1 MGVVFYLSRPFVTV
15 FIISTC
21 AGRGQVV
28 FINRMFRGRRA
39 RLMDYCWKVDRG
51 SCHPDG
57 ARRPRLLLG
66 GLVVMLGGM
75 VVSDGARADDMAEIR
90 ALHAEMRRLEAK
102 VEQLEAHHG
111 MTHGTQHVVAG
122 RTLRSGGHPSGGGTS
137 GSSMGQITAMPDL
150 SRLTIGGPTLSDD
163 AQAAAAAENT
173 MTESIV
179 PAQPRLDLDSSSP
192 LAITQTGVDS
202 LPPIF
207 RIGGVSVRLG
217 GFIDFS
223 NIYRSK
229 NLTSGP
235 ATSWGSFPYAN
246 SPNAHTGEYR
256 PSAQLTRLSVLLQ
269 GSPTK
274 DETLSGYIETDFGGA
289 AGTANSYQTN
299 SYTPRIRQA
308 YMTYSNTKWGFH
320 VLAGQAW
327 SLTTGYTQGLL
338 SRHEQLPPVVDNNQ
352 IPGIVFTRV
361 PQIRFIKDFGRKWW
375 LGLSLEA
382 PQVAYA
388 ANGGS
393 HSMLTG
399 TDDDTIASSGT
410 TLLYSNAGSGMLNPN
425 AKYSMDV
432 APDIVLK
439 GALDTKPAHYEIY
452 GLARW
457 FKAMA
462 QAPNGPIREHVSF
475 AGGVGG
481 DVTVHVIPRYLQFTG
496 NVLAG
501 EGIGRYGPGMLPDA
515 TFKANGTPAPIPEI
529 IGSMGLIGH
538 PTPDLLVYLY
548 GGVEHAGRRT
558 YTANGYQYG
567 YGVNDLALS
576 SCDVEQISGG
586 SCDAQTHTLADLTVG
601 GWWHVLQGGYGAV
614 MTGVQY
620 TYLRKFAYKGGDGAS
635 PTTGGNT
642 IYVTFRYLPFQ

>member
-1 MGVVFYLSRPFVTV
+1 M
-15 FIISTC
+15 
-21 AGRGQVV
+21 
-28 FINRMFRGRRA
+28 
-39 RLMDYCWKVDRG
+39 
-51 SCHPDG
+51 
-57 ARRPRLLLG
+57 LLG
-66 GLVVMLGGM
+66 GLVAVLGGM
-75 VVSDGARADDMAEIR
+75 VTVDHARADDMAEIR
-90 ALHAEMRRLEAK
+90 ALRAEMRRMEAK
-102 VEQLEAHHG
+102 VEMLESRHG
-111 MTHGTQHVVAG
+111 MARGNTSGPAS
-122 RTLRSGGHPSGGGTS
+122 RSLRSGGRVSSGWSAPTQ
-137 GSSMGQITAMPDL
+137 SSQITAMPDL
-150 SRLTIGGPTLSDD
+150 SRLVIGGPALSDD
-163 AQAAAAAENT
+163 AQAAAAAENS
-173 MTESIV
+173 MTESII
-179 PAQPRLDLDSSSP
+179 PAQPKLDLDSSSP

-202 LPPIF
+202 LPPVF

-246 SPNAHTGEYR
+246 NPNAHTGEYR

-388 ANGGS
+388 VSGS
-393 HSMLTG
+393 SSDHPMLSG
-399 TDDDTIASSGT
+399 ADDDILASSGT
-410 TLLYSNAGSGMLNPN
+410 RILYSNAGSGMLNPN

-439 GALDTKPAHYEIY
+439 GALDTKPAHYEVY

-462 QAPNGPIREHVSF
+462 QSATGGPIRERVSF

-515 TFKANGTPAPIPEI
+515 TFRPDGAPAPIPEI

-538 PTPDLLVYLY
+538 PTPNLLVYLY

-558 YTANGYQYG
+558 YTGTDGYQYG

-576 SCDVEQISGG
+576 SCNVEMITGG

>member
-1 MGVVFYLSRPFVTV
+1 MV
-15 FIISTC
+15 
-21 AGRGQVV
+21 A
-28 FINRMFRGRRA
+28 M
-39 RLMDYCWKVDRG
+39 
-51 SCHPDG
+51 
-57 ARRPRLLLG
+57 LG
-66 GLVVMLGGM
+66 GLVA
-75 VVSDGARADDMAEIR
+75 SPAQADDMAEIR
-90 ALHAEMRRLEAK
+90 AIHAEMRRLEAK

-111 MTHGTQHVVAG
+111 MSRGSQNVVAG
-122 RTLRSGGHPSGGGTS
+122 RTLRSGPHTGGRAVYSAPSG
-137 GSSMGQITAMPDL
+137 QISAMPDL
-150 SRLTIGGPTLSDD
+150 SQLTIGGPAMSDD

-173 MTESIV
+173 MTEAII
-179 PAQPRLDLDSSSP
+179 PAQAKLDLDSSSP

-202 LPPIF
+202 LPPVF

-375 LGLSLEA
+375 LGLSFEA

-388 ANGGS
+388 TSGSAGDHQMLSGG
-393 HSMLTG
+393 
-399 TDDDTIASSGT
+399 DTLASSGT
-410 TLLYSNAGSGMLNPN
+410 TLLYGNAGSGMLNPN

-457 FKAMA
+457 FKAMS
-462 QAPNGPIREHVSF
+462 QSSVPGSPIRERVSF

-501 EGIGRYGPGMLPDA
+501 QGIGRYGPAMLPDA

-538 PTPDLLVYLY
+538 PTPNLLVYLY
-548 GGVEHAGRRT
+548 GGVESAGRRS
-558 YTANGYQYG
+558 YTGTDGYQYG
-567 YGVNDLALS
+567 YGVNDLALA
-576 SCDVEQISGG
+576 SCNVEQISGG
-586 SCDAQTHTLADLTVG
+586 SCDAQTHTIADLTVG

-620 TYLRKFAYKGGDGAS
+620 TYLRKFAYKGGDGTD

>member
-1 MGVVFYLSRPFVTV
+1 MPDPACDRRHARAWRRLARGAGAMLPGVLV
-15 FIISTC
+15 IC
-21 AGRGQVV
+21 A
-28 FINRMFRGRRA
+28 A
-39 RLMDYCWKVDRG
+39 L
-51 SCHPDG
+51 P
-57 ARRPRLLLG
+57 
-66 GLVVMLGGM
+66 
-75 VVSDGARADDMAEIR
+75 ARADDLAEIQAIR
-90 ALHAEMRRLEAK
+90 EEMRRLEAK
-102 VEQLEAHHG
+102 VERLEAHHAHAPGNG
-111 MTHGTQHVVAG
+111 MHASISHGVRQNQ
-122 RTLRSGGHPSGGGTS
+122 LSGGGAT
-137 GSSMGQITAMPDL
+137 GVSSHPIDPHAVPDL
-150 SRLTIGGPTLSDD
+150 RHLSIGGAAVSPD
-163 AQAAAAAENT
+163 AQTAAEEAN
-173 MTESIV
+173 ESV
-179 PAQPRLDLDSSSP
+179 QDNDNQQQPQLNMDSSSP
-192 LAITQTGVDS
+192 LSITQTGVDS
-202 LPPIF
+202 LPPVF

-269 GSPTK
+269 GTPT
-274 DETLSGYIETDFGGA
+274 DHQVLSAYIETDFGGA

-308 YMTYSNTKWGFH
+308 YMTFSDTKWGFH

-375 LGLSLEA
+375 VGLSFEA
-382 PQVAYA
+382 PQVAFA
-388 ANGGS
+388 ESDG
-393 HSMLTG
+393 MLNDGTLEPGVGMRGG
-399 TDDDTIASSGT
+399 TDI
-410 TLLYSNAGSGMLNPN
+410 LYNNSGSGMLNPN

-439 GALDTKPAHYEIY
+439 GALDTRLAHYEVY

-457 FKAMA
+457 FKSLAKTYGS
-462 QAPNGPIREHVSF
+462 NSIRERVSF

-481 DVTVHVIPRYLQFTG
+481 DITVHAIPKFLQVTG

-501 EGIGRYGPGMLPDA
+501 KGIGRYGPSMISDA
-515 TFKANGTPAPIPEI
+515 TFKPDGTPAPIPEL
-529 IGSMGLIGH
+529 IGSLGLIGH
-538 PTPDLLVYLY
+538 PTNNVLLYLY
-548 GGVEHAGRRT
+548 GGIETAGRRT
-558 YTANGYQYG
+558 YRGLDGMQYG
-567 YGVNDLALS
+567 YGVSDLDLESCNIEEITS
-576 SCDVEQISGG
+576 STCN
-586 SCDAQTHTLADLTVG
+586 AQTRTIADMTVG
-601 GWWHVLQGGYGAV
+601 GWWHVLQGRYGAV

-620 TYLRKFAYKGGDGAS
+620 TYVHKIAFSGNNGAGRS
-635 PTTGGNT
+635 VDPTTGGNT

>member
-1 MGVVFYLSRPFVTV
+1 MWGGVAVL
-15 FIISTC
+15 
-21 AGRGQVV
+21 
-28 FINRMFRGRRA
+28 
-39 RLMDYCWKVDRG
+39 
-51 SCHPDG
+51 
-57 ARRPRLLLG
+57 
-66 GLVVMLGGM
+66 LGGM
-75 VVSDGARADDMAEIR
+75 VMPDCARADDMAEIR
-90 ALHAEMRRLEAK
+90 AIHAEMRRLEAK
-102 VEQLEAHHG
+102 VQQIEARHG
-111 MTHGTQHVVAG
+111 GAQNAQHMPAS
-122 RTLRSGGHPSGGGTS
+122 RTLRSGGRASTAWTAPSPS
-137 GSSMGQITAMPDL
+137 GQITAMPDL
-150 SRLTIGGPTLSDD
+150 SRLVIGGPALSDD

-173 MTESIV
+173 MTESII
-179 PAQPRLDLDSSSP
+179 PSQPKLDLDSSSP

-202 LPPIF
+202 LPPVF

-361 PQIRFIKDFGRKWW
+361 PQVRFIKDFGRKWW

-388 ANGGS
+388 ASGS
-393 HSMLTG
+393 SSDHPMLSG
-399 TDDDTIASSGT
+399 TDDDILASSGT
-410 TLLYSNAGSGMLNPN
+410 RILYSNAGSGMLNPN

-457 FKAMA
+457 FKAMSQSA
-462 QAPNGPIREHVSF
+462 TGGPIRERVSF

-481 DVTVHVIPRYLQFTG
+481 DVTVHVIPRFLQFTG

-538 PTPDLLVYLY
+538 PTPNLLVYLY

-558 YTANGYQYG
+558 YTGTDGYQYG
-567 YGVNDLALS
+567 YGVNDLSLS
-576 SCDVEQISGG
+576 SCNVEMITGG

-642 IYVTFRYLPFQ
+642 VYVTFRYLPFQ

>member
-1 MGVVFYLSRPFVTV
+1 M
-15 FIISTC
+15 
-21 AGRGQVV
+21 
-28 FINRMFRGRRA
+28 
-39 RLMDYCWKVDRG
+39 
-51 SCHPDG
+51 
-57 ARRPRLLLG
+57 LLG
-66 GLVVMLGGM
+66 GLVAVLGGM
-75 VVSDGARADDMAEIR
+75 VTVDHARADDMAEIR
-90 ALHAEMRRLEAK
+90 ALRAEMRRMEAK
-102 VEQLEAHHG
+102 VEMLESRHG
-111 MTHGTQHVVAG
+111 MARGNTSGPAS
-122 RTLRSGGHPSGGGTS
+122 RSLRSGARVSSGWSAPTQ
-137 GSSMGQITAMPDL
+137 SSQITAMPAL
-150 SRLTIGGPTLSDD
+150 SRLVIGGPALSDE
-163 AQAAAAAENT
+163 AQAAAAAENSL
-173 MTESIV
+173 TESSI
-179 PAQPRLDLDSSSP
+179 PAQPKLDLDSSSP

-202 LPPIF
+202 LPPVF

-246 SPNAHTGEYR
+246 NPNAHTGEYR

-388 ANGGS
+388 VSGS
-393 HSMLTG
+393 SSDHPMLSG
-399 TDDDTIASSGT
+399 ADDDILASSGT
-410 TLLYSNAGSGMLNPN
+410 RILYSNAGSGMLNPN

-439 GALDTKPAHYEIY
+439 GALDTKPAHYEVY

-462 QAPNGPIREHVSF
+462 QSATGGPIRERVSF

-515 TFKANGTPAPIPEI
+515 TFRPDGAPAPIPEI

-538 PTPDLLVYLY
+538 PTPNLLVYLY

-558 YTANGYQYG
+558 YTGTDGYQYG

-576 SCDVEQISGG
+576 SCNVEMITGG

>member
-1 MGVVFYLSRPFVTV
+1 MDCCWKEGRCSCRASR
-15 FIISTC
+15 
-21 AGRGQVV
+21 AGRP
-28 FINRMFRGRRA
+28 RM
-39 RLMDYCWKVDRG
+39 V
-51 SCHPDG
+51 
-57 ARRPRLLLG
+57 LG
-66 GLVVMLGGM
+66 GLMVVIGGM
-75 VVSDGARADDMAEIR
+75 AAPAAARADDMAEIR
-90 ALHAEMRRLEAK
+90 ALHAEMQRLEAK
-102 VEQLEAHHG
+102 VQQLEARHG
-111 MTHGTQHVVAG
+111 MASGGSHVLAG
-122 RTLRSGGHPSGGGTS
+122 RTLRSGPRSSASSTSVTNPSG
-137 GSSMGQITAMPDL
+137 QISAMPDL
-150 SRLTIGGPTLSDD
+150 SRLTIGGPALSDD

-179 PAQPRLDLDSSSP
+179 PSQPKLDLDSSSP
-192 LAITQTGVDS
+192 LAITQAGVDS

-388 ANGGS
+388 ANGGR
-393 HSMLTG
+393 HAMLTG
-399 TDDDTIASSGT
+399 ASDDTISSSDT

-425 AKYSMDV
+425 ARYSMDV

-439 GALDTKPAHYEIY
+439 GALDTKPAHYEVY

-462 QAPNGPIREHVSF
+462 QAPGGPIREHVSF

-501 EGIGRYGPGMLPDA
+501 QGIGRYGPAMLPDA
-515 TFKANGTPAPIPEI
+515 TFRANGTPAPIPEI

-538 PTPDLLVYLY
+538 PTSNLLVYLY
-548 GGVEHAGRRT
+548 GGVESAGRRT
-558 YTANGYQYG
+558 YTGADGYQYG
-567 YGVNDLALS
+567 YGVNDLALA

-586 SCDAQTHTLADLTVG
+586 SCDAQTHTIADLTVG

>member
-1 MGVVFYLSRPFVTV
+1 MDCCWKEGRCSCRASR
-15 FIISTC
+15 
-21 AGRGQVV
+21 AGRP
-28 FINRMFRGRRA
+28 RM
-39 RLMDYCWKVDRG
+39 V
-51 SCHPDG
+51 
-57 ARRPRLLLG
+57 LG
-66 GLVVMLGGM
+66 GLMVVIGGM
-75 VVSDGARADDMAEIR
+75 AAPAAARADDMAEIR
-90 ALHAEMRRLEAK
+90 ALHAEMQRLEAK
-102 VEQLEAHHG
+102 VQQLEARHG
-111 MTHGTQHVVAG
+111 MASGGSHVLAG
-122 RTLRSGGHPSGGGTS
+122 RTLRSGPRSSASSTSVTNPSG
-137 GSSMGQITAMPDL
+137 QISAMPDL
-150 SRLTIGGPTLSDD
+150 SRLTIGGPALSDD

-179 PAQPRLDLDSSSP
+179 PSQPKLDLDSSSP
-192 LAITQTGVDS
+192 LAITQAGVDS

-388 ANGGS
+388 ANGGR
-393 HSMLTG
+393 HAMLTG
-399 TDDDTIASSGT
+399 ASDDTISSSDT

-425 AKYSMDV
+425 ARYSMDV

-439 GALDTKPAHYEIY
+439 GALDTKPAHYEVY

-462 QAPNGPIREHVSF
+462 QAPGGPIREHVSF

-501 EGIGRYGPGMLPDA
+501 QGIGRYGPAMLPDA
-515 TFKANGTPAPIPEI
+515 TFRANGTPAPIPEI

-538 PTPDLLVYLY
+538 PTSNLLVYLY
-548 GGVEHAGRRT
+548 GGVESAGRRT
-558 YTANGYQYG
+558 YTGADGYQYG
-567 YGVNDLALS
+567 YGVNDLALA

-586 SCDAQTHTLADLTVG
+586 SCDAQTHTIADLTVG
-601 GWWHVLQGGYGAV
+601 GWWHVLQ
-614 MTGVQY
+614 
-620 TYLRKFAYKGGDGAS
+620 GGDGAS

>member
-1 MGVVFYLSRPFVTV
+1 
-15 FIISTC
+15 
-21 AGRGQVV
+21 
-28 FINRMFRGRRA
+28 
-39 RLMDYCWKVDRG
+39 MDCCWKEGRCSCQADRVG
-51 SCHPDG
+51 
-57 ARRPRLLLG
+57 RPRMVLG
-66 GLVVMLGGM
+66 GLMVMLGGM
-75 VVSDGARADDMAEIR
+75 VAPAAAQADDMAEIR
-90 ALHAEMRRLEAK
+90 AIHAEMQRLASR
-102 VEQLEAHHG
+102 VQQLEARHG
-111 MTHGTQHVVAG
+111 MTEGTHVLAG
-122 RTLRSGGHPSGGGTS
+122 RTLRSGPRSSASSTSVTNPS
-137 GSSMGQITAMPDL
+137 GQITAMPDL
-150 SRLTIGGPTLSDD
+150 SRLTIGGPALSDD

-179 PAQPRLDLDSSSP
+179 PSQPKLDLDSSSP

-235 ATSWGSFPYAN
+235 ATSWGAFPYAN

-388 ANGGS
+388 ASGS
-393 HSMLTG
+393 AGDHPMMTG
-399 TDDDTIASSGT
+399 TDDDTLASSGT
-410 TLLYSNAGSGMLNPN
+410 TLLYNNAGSGMLNPN

-439 GALDTKPAHYEIY
+439 GALDTKPAHYEVY

-457 FKAMA
+457 FKAMG
-462 QAPNGPIREHVSF
+462 QAPGGPIREHVSF

-501 EGIGRYGPGMLPDA
+501 EGIGRYGPAMLPDA
-515 TFKANGTPAPIPEI
+515 TFKANGSPAPIPEI

-538 PTPDLLVYLY
+538 PTSNLLIYLY
-548 GGVEHAGRRT
+548 GGVESAGRRT
-558 YTANGYQYG
+558 YTGSDGFEYG

-576 SCDVEQISGG
+576 SCNVELITGG
-586 SCDAQTHTLADLTVG
+586 SCDAQTHTIADLTVG

>member
-1 MGVVFYLSRPFVTV
+1 M
-15 FIISTC
+15 
-21 AGRGQVV
+21 
-28 FINRMFRGRRA
+28 
-39 RLMDYCWKVDRG
+39 LM
-51 SCHPDG
+51 
-57 ARRPRLLLG
+57 LG
-66 GLVVMLGGM
+66 GLVAMLGGM
-75 VVSDGARADDMAEIR
+75 ATVDRARADDMAEIR
-90 ALHAEMRRLEAK
+90 ALRAEMRRMEAK
-102 VEQLEAHHG
+102 VEVLEARHG
-111 MTHGTQHVVAG
+111 LARAGTSGPVS
-122 RTLRSGGHPSGGGTS
+122 RSLRSGGHGSGGWS
-137 GSSMGQITAMPDL
+137 APAPSSQITAMPDL
-150 SRLTIGGPTLSDD
+150 SRLVIGGPTLSDD

-173 MTESIV
+173 MTDTII
-179 PAQPRLDLDSSSP
+179 PAQPKLDLDSSSP

-388 ANGGS
+388 ASGS
-393 HSMLTG
+393 TGDHPMLTNG
-399 TDDDTIASSGT
+399 DTLASSGT
-410 TLLYSNAGSGMLNPN
+410 ALLYSNAGSGMLNPN

-462 QAPNGPIREHVSF
+462 QAPNGPIKERISF

-481 DVTVHVIPRYLQFTG
+481 DVTVHVIPRFLQFTG

-515 TFKANGTPAPIPEI
+515 TFKADGTPAPIPEI

-538 PTPDLLVYLY
+538 PTPNLLVYLY
-548 GGVEHAGRRT
+548 GGVESSGRRT
-558 YTANGYQYG
+558 YTGKDGFQYG
-567 YGVNDLALS
+567 YGVNDLALH
-576 SCDVEQISGG
+576 SCDVEKITGG

>member
-1 MGVVFYLSRPFVTV
+1 MDCCWKKGHPGHHAG
-15 FIISTC
+15 TC
-21 AGRGQVV
+21 LDRAGRAG
-28 FINRMFRGRRA
+28 M
-39 RLMDYCWKVDRG
+39 
-51 SCHPDG
+51 
-57 ARRPRLLLG
+57 
-66 GLVVMLGGM
+66 MLGGM
-75 VVSDGARADDMAEIR
+75 VAMLGGLVAASPARADDMAEIR
-90 ALHAEMRRLEAK
+90 AIHAEMRRLEAK

-111 MTHGTQHVVAG
+111 MARGSQNVVAG
-122 RTLRSGGHPSGGGTS
+122 RTLRSGGRTGGSASASNPSGQLS
-137 GSSMGQITAMPDL
+137 VMPDL
-150 SRLTIGGPTLSDD
+150 SRLTIGGPALSDD

-173 MTESIV
+173 MTEAII
-179 PAQPRLDLDSSSP
+179 PAQAKLDLDSSSP

-202 LPPIF
+202 LPPVF

-320 VLAGQAW
+320 ILAGQAW

-388 ANGGS
+388 ASGS
-393 HSMLTG
+393 AGDHAMLTG
-399 TDDDTIASSGT
+399 TDDDTLASSGT
-410 TLLYSNAGSGMLNPN
+410 TLLYNNAGSGMLNPN

-439 GALDTKPAHYEIY
+439 GALDTRPAHYEIY

-457 FKAMA
+457 FKAMS
-462 QAPNGPIREHVSF
+462 QASAAGSPIRERVSF

-501 EGIGRYGPGMLPDA
+501 QGIGRYGPAMLPDA

-538 PTPDLLVYLY
+538 PTSNLLVYLY
-548 GGVEHAGRRT
+548 GGVESAGRRT
-558 YTANGYQYG
+558 YTGTDGYEYG

-586 SCDAQTHTLADLTVG
+586 SCDAQTHTVADLTVG

-620 TYLRKFAYKGGDGAS
+620 TYLRKFAYKGGDGAT

>member
-1 MGVVFYLSRPFVTV
+1 M
-15 FIISTC
+15 
-21 AGRGQVV
+21 
-28 FINRMFRGRRA
+28 
-39 RLMDYCWKVDRG
+39 
-51 SCHPDG
+51 
-57 ARRPRLLLG
+57 LG
-66 GLVVMLGGM
+66 GLVA
-75 VVSDGARADDMAEIR
+75 SPARADDMAEIR
-90 ALHAEMRRLEAK
+90 AIHAEMRRLEAK

-111 MTHGTQHVVAG
+111 MSRGGQNVVAG
-122 RTLRSGGHPSGGGTS
+122 RTLRSGPHTGGSAAYSTPSG
-137 GSSMGQITAMPDL
+137 QISAMPDL
-150 SRLTIGGPTLSDD
+150 SRLTIGGPALSDD

-173 MTESIV
+173 MTEAII
-179 PAQPRLDLDSSSP
+179 PAQAKLDLDSSSP

-202 LPPIF
+202 LPPVF

-320 VLAGQAW
+320 ILAGQAW

-388 ANGGS
+388 TSGSAGDHQMLSGG
-393 HSMLTG
+393 
-399 TDDDTIASSGT
+399 DTLASSGT

-457 FKAMA
+457 FKAMS
-462 QAPNGPIREHVSF
+462 QSSVPGSPIRERVSF

-501 EGIGRYGPGMLPDA
+501 QGIGRYGPAMLPDA

-538 PTPDLLVYLY
+538 PTPNLLVYLY
-548 GGVEHAGRRT
+548 GGVESAGRRS
-558 YTANGYQYG
+558 YTGTDGYQYG
-567 YGVNDLALS
+567 YGVNDLALA
-576 SCDVEQISGG
+576 SCNVEQISGG
-586 SCDAQTHTLADLTVG
+586 SCDAQTHTIADLTVG

-620 TYLRKFAYKGGDGAS
+620 TYLRKFAYKGGDGTD

>member
-1 MGVVFYLSRPFVTV
+1 MCCWQKIHDPVRHRDGGCVHRCAHRTAARGVAMVLSGVFAACIALP
-15 FIISTC
+15 
-21 AGRGQVV
+21 
-28 FINRMFRGRRA
+28 
-39 RLMDYCWKVDRG
+39 
-51 SCHPDG
+51 
-57 ARRPRLLLG
+57 
-66 GLVVMLGGM
+66 
-75 VVSDGARADDMAEIR
+75 ARADDLSEIQAIR
-90 ALHAEMRRLEAK
+90 EEMRRLEAK
-102 VEQLEAHHG
+102 VERLESHHAHAAGNGGGHLFAR
-111 MTHGTQHVVAG
+111 HGTRQNS
-122 RTLRSGGHPSGGGTS
+122 LSDGGAHTHPIDPG
-137 GSSMGQITAMPDL
+137 AVPDL
-150 SRLTIGGPTLSDD
+150 RHLSIGGPAVSADSQT
-163 AQAAAAAENT
+163 AAEEANAALQDT
-173 MTESIV
+173 N
-179 PAQPRLDLDSSSP
+179 AQQQPQLNMDSSSP
-192 LAITQTGVDS
+192 LSITQTGVDS
-202 LPPIF
+202 LPPVF

-269 GSPTK
+269 GTPT
-274 DETLSGYIETDFGGA
+274 DHQVLSAYIETDFGGA

-308 YMTYSNTKWGFH
+308 YMTYSDTKWGFH

-375 LGLSLEA
+375 VGLSIEA
-382 PQVAYA
+382 PQVAFA
-388 ANGGS
+388 ESDGMLDDGTLQPGVGMRGGTDV
-393 HSMLTG
+393 LYNNTG
-399 TDDDTIASSGT
+399 T
-410 TLLYSNAGSGMLNPN
+410 GMLNPN

-432 APDIVLK
+432 APDLVLK
-439 GALDTKPAHYEIY
+439 GALDTKLAHYEVY

-457 FKAMA
+457 FKALEKA
-462 QAPNGPIREHVSF
+462 YGSNSIRERISF

-481 DVTVHVIPRYLQFTG
+481 DITVHAIPKYLQVTG

-501 EGIGRYGPGMLPDA
+501 KGIGRYGPSMISDA
-515 TFKANGTPAPIPEI
+515 TFKADGTPAPIPEL
-529 IGSMGLIGH
+529 IGSLGLIGH
-538 PTPDLLVYLY
+538 PTDNVLLYLY
-548 GGVEHAGRRT
+548 GGIETAGRRS
-558 YTANGYQYG
+558 YRGLDGRQYG
-567 YGVNDLALS
+567 YGVSDLDLA
-576 SCDVEQISGG
+576 SCDIEQITTST
-586 SCDAQTHTLADLTVG
+586 CNAQTRTVADMTVG
-601 GWWHVLQGGYGAV
+601 GWWHMLQGRYGAV

-620 TYLRKFAYKGGDGAS
+620 TYVQKIAFSGTNGAGGRID
-635 PTTGGNT
+635 PKTGGNT

>member
-1 MGVVFYLSRPFVTV
+1 MN
-15 FIISTC
+15 C
-21 AGRGQVV
+21 
-28 FINRMFRGRRA
+28 
-39 RLMDYCWKVDRG
+39 CWKEDLL
-51 SCHPDG
+51 SCPG
-57 ARRPRLLLG
+57 GRSAMLLG
-66 GLVVMLGGM
+66 GLVAVLGGM
-75 VVSDGARADDMAEIR
+75 VTVDHARADDMAEIR
-90 ALHAEMRRLEAK
+90 ALRAEMRRMEAK
-102 VEQLEAHHG
+102 VEMLESRHG
-111 MTHGTQHVVAG
+111 MARGNTSGPAS
-122 RTLRSGGHPSGGGTS
+122 RSLRSGGRVSSGWSAPTQ
-137 GSSMGQITAMPDL
+137 SSQITAMPDL
-150 SRLTIGGPTLSDD
+150 SRLVIGGPALSDD
-163 AQAAAAAENT
+163 AQAAAAAENS
-173 MTESIV
+173 MTESII
-179 PAQPRLDLDSSSP
+179 PAQPKLDLDSSSP

-202 LPPIF
+202 LPPVF

-246 SPNAHTGEYR
+246 NPNAHTGEYR

-388 ANGGS
+388 VSGS
-393 HSMLTG
+393 SSDHPMLSG
-399 TDDDTIASSGT
+399 ADDDILASSGT
-410 TLLYSNAGSGMLNPN
+410 RILYSNAGSGMLNPN

-439 GALDTKPAHYEIY
+439 GALDTKPAHYEVY

-462 QAPNGPIREHVSF
+462 QSATGGPIRERVSF

-515 TFKANGTPAPIPEI
+515 TFRPDGAPAPIPEI

-538 PTPDLLVYLY
+538 PTPNLLVYLY

-558 YTANGYQYG
+558 YTGTDGYQYG

-576 SCDVEQISGG
+576 SCNVEMITGG

>member
-1 MGVVFYLSRPFVTV
+1 MDCCWKEGRCSCRAER
-15 FIISTC
+15 
-21 AGRGQVV
+21 AGRP
-28 FINRMFRGRRA
+28 RM
-39 RLMDYCWKVDRG
+39 M
-51 SCHPDG
+51 
-57 ARRPRLLLG
+57 LG
-66 GLVVMLGGM
+66 GLMVVLGGM
-75 VVSDGARADDMAEIR
+75 AAPAAAQADDMAEIR
-90 ALHAEMRRLEAK
+90 ALHAEMQRLEAK
-102 VEQLEAHHG
+102 VQQLEARHG
-111 MTHGTQHVVAG
+111 MTGGGSHVLAG
-122 RTLRSGGHPSGGGTS
+122 RTLRSGPRPNASSTSVTNPS
-137 GSSMGQITAMPDL
+137 GQITAMPDL
-150 SRLTIGGPTLSDD
+150 SRLTIGGPALSDD

-179 PAQPRLDLDSSSP
+179 PSQPKLDLDSSSP

-393 HSMLTG
+393 HAMLTG
-399 TDDDTIASSGT
+399 ASDDTIASSNT

-439 GALDTKPAHYEIY
+439 GALDTKPAHYEVY

-462 QAPNGPIREHVSF
+462 QAPGGPIREHVSF

-501 EGIGRYGPGMLPDA
+501 EGIGRYGPAMLPDA
-515 TFKANGTPAPIPEI
+515 TFRANGTPAPIPEI

-538 PTPDLLVYLY
+538 PTSNLLVYLY
-548 GGVEHAGRRT
+548 GGVESAGRRT
-558 YTANGYQYG
+558 YTGTDGYQYG
-567 YGVNDLALS
+567 YGVNDLALA

-586 SCDAQTHTLADLTVG
+586 SCDAQTHTIADLTVG

>member
-1 MGVVFYLSRPFVTV
+1 MV
-15 FIISTC
+15 
-21 AGRGQVV
+21 
-28 FINRMFRGRRA
+28 
-39 RLMDYCWKVDRG
+39 
-51 SCHPDG
+51 
-57 ARRPRLLLG
+57 LG
-66 GLVVMLGGM
+66 GLMVVIGGM
-75 VVSDGARADDMAEIR
+75 AAPAAARADDMAEIR
-90 ALHAEMRRLEAK
+90 ALHAEMQRLEAK
-102 VEQLEAHHG
+102 VQQLEARHG
-111 MTHGTQHVVAG
+111 MASGGSHVLAG
-122 RTLRSGGHPSGGGTS
+122 RTLRSGPRSSASSTSVTNPSG
-137 GSSMGQITAMPDL
+137 QISAMPDL
-150 SRLTIGGPTLSDD
+150 SRLTIGGPALSDD

-179 PAQPRLDLDSSSP
+179 PSQPKLDLDSSSP
-192 LAITQTGVDS
+192 LAITQAGVDS

-388 ANGGS
+388 ANGGR
-393 HSMLTG
+393 HAMLTG
-399 TDDDTIASSGT
+399 ASDDTISSSDT

-425 AKYSMDV
+425 ARYSMDV

-439 GALDTKPAHYEIY
+439 GALDTKPAHYEVY

-462 QAPNGPIREHVSF
+462 QAPGGPIREHVSF

-501 EGIGRYGPGMLPDA
+501 QGIGRYGPAMLPDA
-515 TFKANGTPAPIPEI
+515 TFRANGTPAPIPEI

-538 PTPDLLVYLY
+538 PTSNLLVYLY
-548 GGVEHAGRRT
+548 GGVESAGRRT
-558 YTANGYQYG
+558 YTGADGYQYG
-567 YGVNDLALS
+567 YGVNDLALA

-586 SCDAQTHTLADLTVG
+586 SCDAQTHTIADLTVG
-601 GWWHVLQGGYGAV
+601 GWWHVLQ
-614 MTGVQY
+614 
-620 TYLRKFAYKGGDGAS
+620 GGDGAS

>member
-1 MGVVFYLSRPFVTV
+1 M
-15 FIISTC
+15 
-21 AGRGQVV
+21 
-28 FINRMFRGRRA
+28 
-39 RLMDYCWKVDRG
+39 
-51 SCHPDG
+51 
-57 ARRPRLLLG
+57 RRPRLLLG

-75 VVSDGARADDMAEIR
+75 VVSEGARADDMAEIR

-111 MTHGTQHVVAG
+111 MTHGSQHVVAG
-122 RTLRSGGHPSGGGTS
+122 RTLRSGGHPSGGGASGTS
-137 GSSMGQITAMPDL
+137 TMGQITAMPDL

-179 PAQPRLDLDSSSP
+179 PTQPRLDLDSSSP

-388 ANGGS
+388 ASGSCSDVDSTNDTCAGGGD
-393 HSMLTG
+393 HPMLINNTLQ
-399 TDDDTIASSGT
+399 SGT
-410 TLLYSNAGSGMLNPN
+410 HLLYSNAGAGMLNPN

-457 FKAMA
+457 FKAMSQSA
-462 QAPNGPIREHVSF
+462 NGGPIRERVSF

-481 DVTVHVIPRYLQFTG
+481 DVTVHVIPRFLQFTG

-558 YTANGYQYG
+558 YTGTDGNQYG

-576 SCDVEQISGG
+576 SCNVEMITGG

>member
-1 MGVVFYLSRPFVTV
+1 MHDPVR
-15 FIISTC
+15 
-21 AGRGQVV
+21 
-28 FINRMFRGRRA
+28 
-39 RLMDYCWKVDRG
+39 DR
-51 SCHPDG
+51 DG
-57 ARRPRLLLG
+57 ARPRRG
-66 GLVVMLGGM
+66 VAR
-75 VVSDGARADDMAEIR
+75 GAAMALSGVFVAFAAIPAHADDLSEIQAIR
-90 ALHAEMRRLEAK
+90 EEMRRLEAK
-102 VEQLEAHHG
+102 VERLESHHAHAPG
-111 MTHGTQHVVAG
+111 NG
-122 RTLRSGGHPSGGGTS
+122 GGHLFASHGARQNSLSGNAAHVHP
-137 GSSMGQITAMPDL
+137 IDPAAVPDL
-150 SRLTIGGPTLSDD
+150 RHLSIGGPAVTTDS
-163 AQAAAAAENT
+163 QTAAEEAN
-173 MTESIV
+173 EALQDAN
-179 PAQPRLDLDSSSP
+179 AQQQPQLSMDSSSP
-192 LAITQTGVDS
+192 LSITQTGVDS
-202 LPPIF
+202 LPPVF

-269 GSPTK
+269 GTPT
-274 DETLSGYIETDFGGA
+274 DHQVLSAYIETDFGGA

-308 YMTYSNTKWGFH
+308 YMTYSDTKWGFH

-375 LGLSLEA
+375 VGLSIEA
-382 PQVAYA
+382 PQVAFA
-388 ANGGS
+388 ESDG
-393 HSMLTG
+393 MLDDGTLQPGAGMRGG
-399 TDDDTIASSGT
+399 TDV
-410 TLLYSNAGSGMLNPN
+410 LYNNAGTGMLNPN

-432 APDIVLK
+432 APDLVLK
-439 GALDTKPAHYEIY
+439 GALDTRLAHYEVY

-457 FKAMA
+457 FKALEKA
-462 QAPNGPIREHVSF
+462 YNTNSIRERISF

-481 DVTVHVIPRYLQFTG
+481 DITVHAIPKYLQVTG

-501 EGIGRYGPGMLPDA
+501 KGIGRYGPSMISDA
-515 TFKANGTPAPIPEI
+515 TFKADGTPAPIPEL
-529 IGSMGLIGH
+529 IGSLGLIGH
-538 PTPDLLVYLY
+538 PTDNVLLYLY
-548 GGVEHAGRRT
+548 GGIETAGRRS
-558 YTANGYQYG
+558 YRGLDGRQYG
-567 YGVNDLALS
+567 YGVSDLDLA
-576 SCDVEQISGG
+576 SCDIEQITTST
-586 SCDAQTHTLADLTVG
+586 CNAQTRTVADMTVG
-601 GWWHVLQGGYGAV
+601 GWWHMLQGRYGAV

-620 TYLRKFAYKGGDGAS
+620 TYVQKIAFSGTNGAGGRID
-635 PTTGGNT
+635 PKTGGNT